1 MTDALAD
8 SIQAVVALMNKMTKE
23 YASAHGQAVF
33 LGADINDGWDELPDQ
48 ISSAN
53 QQLNDVWS
61 ATKSHAEHRHIRAVE
76 ENLGEV
82 HTNIERVASAST
94 NYLEVEAA
102 TKKQMDSGGEPDMMN
117 LEMARN
123 RSEKADQSLTASRS
137 NLRNYLSYLMTDST

>member
-1 MTDALAD
+1 MTDPLAD
-8 SIQAVVALMNKMTKE
+8 SIQVVVALMNKMTKE

-33 LGADINDGWDELPDQ
+33 SGADIDDGWDELPDQ

-53 QQLNDVWS
+53 QQLNEIWS
-61 ATKSHAEHRHIRAVE
+61 ATKSHSEHRHIRSVE

-82 HTNIERVASAST
+82 RTNIERVASANV

-102 TKKQMDSGGEPDMMN
+102 TKKQMDSGGEPDMMI

-123 RSEKADQSLTASRS
+123 RLEKADQSLTTSKS
-137 NLRNYLSYLMTDST
+137 NLLNYLSYLRTD